1 MRRSSLFVQSLL
13 GLQVNLGSRMR
24 HSQILL
30 FILWPPGKDHSSYA
44 LERFALQDSAFSLF
58 KQLFLFLYTDF
69 FSMCSACVL
78 SSLVFYIHLDQKARM
93 YQFIFGCCYT
103 VKEYPPFPSR
113 NYIFLFCVFTFGSS
127 LALPAPAHFDS
138 FLDILFSKSIKFLL
152 LPPESLCLYLL
163 EFFLNIYILFCGCL
177 KSWFCFVN
185 VSSTF
190 FMLAVRFLFTALL
203 FSHSPPMQT
212 LPRQSCW

>member
-1 MRRSSLFVQSLL
+1 
-13 GLQVNLGSRMR
+13 
-24 HSQILL
+24 
-30 FILWPPGKDHSSYA
+30 
-44 LERFALQDSAFSLF
+44 
-58 KQLFLFLYTDF
+58 
-69 FSMCSACVL
+69 
-78 SSLVFYIHLDQKARM
+78 M

-163 EFFLNIYILFCGCL
+163 EFFLNIYIYYSVAVWSPGSALSMCPPPSSCWLSGSSSQLYFLAILLPCKHYPDKAAGKLWVGFLSLLVVLLGCL
-177 KSWFCFVN
+177 AGLWSMEANSWG
-185 VSSTF
+185 
-190 FMLAVRFLFTALL
+190 
-203 FSHSPPMQT
+203 Q
-212 LPRQSCW
+212 